1 MIIGKELQDENKY
14 LNKTIGKITD
24 LLNSYG
30 VSSEEQDKEIIKHR
44 KFLWDNRNELD
55 EIEIN
60 ENCGQV
66 ALNEQLHAK
75 KISRIR
81 TLEKQLSNPY
91 FARIDFKEDGE
102 ESESFY
108 IGLSTVE
115 DEDNFDIFVFDWRS
129 PVANM
134 FYDFEVGPAYYDAP
148 VRRIEGHIEFTRQ
161 YNIRNGEIVFMHNS
175 NESLCDEALT
185 SMLSGNATD
194 KMKNIVASIQKEQ
207 NDIIRS
213 DDSKI
218 LFIQGAAGS
227 GKTSI
232 ALHRSAYLLYKHR
245 KNLSADNILIF
256 SPNEVFAEYIS
267 DVLPELGESNIR
279 QTTFEI
285 FSKRFLPSNYLYE
298 SKNDHLD
305 YIYSNHTDLKT
316 FKLRT
321 KSMEYKN
328 TLDFMNT
335 LNKFILDI
343 PRLITNVTP
352 ITIEGVQIVSKK
364 SVEKTIFE
372 RFKDI
377 PFLNRIDVVKQSLFS
392 QVENKYLSS
401 KDNSHFDYVE
411 DKKTFYDFCKAQVD
425 LQVDAMIKT
434 LDSVAIYKSLWSNIE
449 KYTDIDLNNTKDLT
463 LNYLNNNEVKFE
475 DITPIIYIRSS
486 LEGFR
491 SYGNMKHVLVDEAQD
506 YSPLF
511 YEIVKRSFPNASLTI
526 MGDLNQRIDKHS
538 NVKSRNSIT
547 NVFNDVKTVVL
558 TKSYRSTGNIT
569 NFTKDILETH
579 EPIEAVD
586 RIGDNPTIH
595 IVNNNLE
602 ERIST
607 KINEMKDKGYKS
619 IAIICKNK
627 ENSKKLYSSL
637 KELNDDINLIISDK
651 CEFKIGINVI
661 SSYIAKGLEF
671 DGVILA
677 DGESYLSI
685 EDKHLFY
692 TACTRALHELDI
704 VYTGKVSKP
713 LEKHVK
719 KNFQKQLTRK
729 K

>member
-1 MIIGKELQDENKY
+1 MLIGKDLCDEKVY
-14 LNKTIGKITD
+14 LKNTLEKIND
-24 LLNSYG
+24 LLKSYG
-30 VSSEEQDKEIIKHR
+30 ASSDEQDKEIIKHR

-66 ALNEQLHAK
+66 ALNEQLHSK

-91 FARIDFKEDGE
+91 FARLDFKEDGE
-102 ESESFY
+102 DAESFY

-148 VRRIEGHIEFTRQ
+148 VRRIQGEIEFTRQ
-161 YNIRNGEIVFMHNS
+161 YNIKNGEIVFMHNS

-213 DDSKI
+213 DDSKV

-245 KNLSADNILIF
+245 KNLSAENILIF

-279 QTTFEI
+279 QTTFELY
-285 FSKRFLPSNYLYE
+285 SKRFLPTNYLYE

-305 YIYSNHTDLKT
+305 YIYSNIIDLNE
-316 FKLRT
+316 FKKRT
-321 KSMEYKN
+321 KAMEYKN
-328 TLDFMNT
+328 TLQFMDV
-335 LNKFILDI
+335 LNSFTLDI
-343 PRLITNVTP
+343 PRLITNVKP
-352 ITIEGVQIVSKK
+352 IVIEGSQIVSKK
-364 SVEKTIFE
+364 SVENTFFE

-377 PFLNRIDVVKQSLFS
+377 PFLNRIDVIKQSLFS

-411 DKKTFYDFCKAQVD
+411 DKKTFYDYCKNQVD
-425 LQVDAMIKT
+425 IQVDSMVDT
-434 LDSVAIYKSLWSNIE
+434 LDNVAIYKLLWDNIE
-449 KYTDIDLNNTKDLT
+449 KYTNLDLT
-463 LNYLNNNEVKFE
+463 DIKEITLSSLNNNEVKYE
-475 DITPIIYIRSS
+475 DITPIIYIRAA

-491 SYGNMKHVLVDEAQD
+491 TYGNMKHVLVDECQD

-511 YEIVKRSFPNASLTI
+511 YEIVKKSFPNASLTI

-538 NVKSRNSIT
+538 NVKSRDAIT
-547 NVFNDVKTVVL
+547 NVFNDIKTVVL
-558 TKSYRSTGNIT
+558 TKSYRSTANIT
-569 NFTKDILETH
+569 NFTKDILDTH

-586 RIGDNPTIH
+586 RIGENPTIYL
-595 IVNNNLE
+595 VNNNLN
-602 ERIST
+602 ERISE
-607 KINEMKDKGYKS
+607 KIIEMQNKCYKS

-627 ENSKKLYSSL
+627 ESCEKLYSSL
-637 KELNDDINLIISDK
+637 KSIGTDVNLIVSDK
-651 CEFKIGINVI
+651 CEFKIGINII

-677 DGESYLSI
+677 DGENYLSN

-692 TACTRALHELDI
+692 TACTRALHELHI
-704 VYTGKVSKP
+704 FTNTS
-713 LEKHVK
+713 LEEILPKDSSYYSIIK
-719 KNFQKQLTRK
+719 Y
-729 K
+729 

>member
-661 SSYIAKGLEF
+661 SSYIAKGLAF

-692 TACTRALHELDI
+692 TACTRALHELHI
-704 VYTGKVSKP
+704 YTNTS
-713 LEKHVK
+713 LE
-719 KNFQKQLTRK
+719 NILPQDNSLYTLIDN
-729 K
+729 

>member
-401 KDNSHFDYVE
+401 KDNYHFDYVE

-547 NVFNDVKTVVL
+547 DVFNDVKTVVL

-692 TACTRALHELDI
+692 TACTRALHELHI
-704 VYTGKVSKP
+704 YTNTS
-713 LEKHVK
+713 LE
-719 KNFQKQLTRK
+719 NILPQDNSLYTLIDN
-729 K
+729 

>member
-1 MIIGKELQDENKY
+1 MIIGKELSEEKVY
-14 LNKTIGKITD
+14 LNNTIKKIND
-24 LLNSYG
+24 LLKSYG
-30 VSSEEQDKEIIKHR
+30 VSSEKQDKDIIQHR

-66 ALNEQLHAK
+66 AINEKLHSN

-91 FARIDFKEDGE
+91 FARLDFKEDGE
-102 ESESFY
+102 DTESFY

-115 DEDNFDIFVFDWRS
+115 DEDSFDIFVFDWRS

-279 QTTFEI
+279 QTTFELY
-285 FSKRFLPSNYLYE
+285 SKRFLPSNYLYE

-305 YIYSNHTDLKT
+305 YIYSNHTDKNE

-328 TLDFMNT
+328 TIDFMNT
-335 LNKFILDI
+335 LNKFIVDI
-343 PRLITNVTP
+343 PKLITNITP

-364 SVEKTIFE
+364 SVEQTIFE

-377 PFLNRIDVVKQSLFS
+377 PFLNRIEVIKQSLFS

-411 DKKTFYDFCKAQVD
+411 DKKTFYDYCKAQVN
-425 LQVDAMIKT
+425 LQVDAMINT
-434 LDSVAIYKSLWSNIE
+434 LDSVEIYKLLWSNVE
-449 KYTDIDLNNTKDLT
+449 KYTNIDLKSTKELT

-491 SYGNMKHVLVDEAQD
+491 SYGNMKHVLVDECQD

-511 YEIVKRSFPNASLTI
+511 YEIIKKSFPNASLTI

-538 NVKSRNSIT
+538 NVKSRNNIT
-547 NVFNDVKTVVL
+547 DVFNDVKTVVL
-558 TKSYRSTGNIT
+558 TKSYRSTANIT
-569 NFTKDILETH
+569 NFTKDILDTH
-579 EPIEAVD
+579 EPIEAVE
-586 RIGDNPTIH
+586 RMGENPTIYM
-595 IVNNNLE
+595 VNENLTLK
-602 ERIST
+602 ISE
-607 KINEMKDKGYKS
+607 KINEMKNKGYKS
-619 IAIICKNK
+619 IAVICKNK
-627 ENSKKLYSSL
+627 ENSENLYSCL
-637 KELNDDINLIISDK
+637 KEINNDINLITSDK
-651 CEFKIGINVI
+651 CEFKIGVNVI

-671 DGVILA
+671 DAVIIA

-692 TACTRALHELDI
+692 TACTRALHELYI
-704 VYTGKVSKP
+704 YTNTS
-713 LEKHVK
+713 LEKILPKDSSLYEIV
-719 KNFQKQLTRK
+719 NN
-729 K
+729 

>member
-75 KISRIR
+75 KVSRIR
-81 TLEKQLSNPY
+81 TLEKQLANPY
-91 FARIDFKEDGE
+91 FARIDFKENGE
-102 ESESFY
+102 ETESFY

-134 FYDFEVGPAYYDAP
+134 FYDFEAGPAYYDAP

-161 YNIRNGEIVFMHNS
+161 YNIKNGEIVFMHNS

-298 SKNDHLD
+298 NKNDHLD
-305 YIYSNHTDLKT
+305 YIYSNHTDLET

-321 KSMEYKN
+321 KAMEYKN
-328 TLDFMNT
+328 TLDFMDT

-343 PRLITNVTP
+343 PNLITNVTP

-411 DKKTFYDFCKAQVD
+411 DKKTFYDFCKSQVD

-449 KYTDIDLNNTKDLT
+449 KYTDINLKNTKDLT

-511 YEIVKRSFPNASLTI
+511 YEIVKKSFPNASLTI

-547 NVFNDVKTVVL
+547 DVFNNVKTVVL

-595 IVNNNLE
+595 FINNNLE

-627 ENSKKLYSSL
+627 EHSKKLYSSL

-692 TACTRALHELDI
+692 TACTRALHELHI
-704 VYTGKVSKP
+704 YTNTS
-713 LEKHVK
+713 LE
-719 KNFQKQLTRK
+719 NILPQDNRLYNLTDD
-729 K
+729 

>member
-24 LLNSYG
+24 LLTSYG

-434 LDSVAIYKSLWSNIE
+434 LDSVAIYK
-449 KYTDIDLNNTKDLT
+449 
-463 LNYLNNNEVKFE
+463 LNNNEVKFE

-692 TACTRALHELDI
+692 TACTRALHELHI
-704 VYTGKVSKP
+704 YTNTS
-713 LEKHVK
+713 LE
-719 KNFQKQLTRK
+719 NILPQDNSLYTLIDN
-729 K
+729 

>member
-1 MIIGKELQDENKY
+1 MIIGKELSDEKVY
-14 LNKTIGKITD
+14 LNNTIEKIND
-24 LLNSYG
+24 LLKSYG
-30 VSSEEQDKEIIKHR
+30 VSSAEQDKEIIKHR

-66 ALNEQLHAK
+66 ALNEQLHSK

-102 ESESFY
+102 DSESFY

-134 FYDFEVGPAYYDAP
+134 FYDFEAGPAYYDAP

-161 YNIRNGEIVFMHNS
+161 YNIKNGEIVFMHNS

-213 DDSKI
+213 DDSKV

-245 KNLSADNILIF
+245 KNLSAENILIF

-279 QTTFEI
+279 QTTFELY
-285 FSKRFLPSNYLYE
+285 SKRFLPSNYLYE

-305 YIYSNHTDLKT
+305 YIYSNNTDLNEFNK
-316 FKLRT
+316 RT

-328 TLDFMNT
+328 TLDFMNV
-335 LNKFILDI
+335 LNSFISNI
-343 PRLITNVTP
+343 PRLITNIKP
-352 ITIEGVQIVSKK
+352 ITIEGSQIVSRK
-364 SVEKTIFE
+364 SVENTFFE

-377 PFLNRIDVVKQSLFS
+377 PLLNRIDVVKQSLFS

-411 DKKTFYDFCKAQVD
+411 DKKTFYEYCKNQVD
-425 LQVDAMIKT
+425 IQVDSMLST
-434 LDSVAIYKSLWSNIE
+434 LDSVAIYKLLWNNIE
-449 KYTDIDLNNTKDLT
+449 RYTNIDLSLVKEIT
-463 LNYLNNNEVKFE
+463 LNSLSNNEVKYE
-475 DITPIIYIRSS
+475 DITPIIYIRAA

-511 YEIVKRSFPNASLTI
+511 YEIIKKSFPNASLTI

-538 NVKSRNSIT
+538 NVKNRASIT
-547 NVFNDVKTVVL
+547 NVFNDTKTVVL

-569 NFTKDILETH
+569 NFTKDILDTH

-586 RIGDNPTIH
+586 RIGDTPTIYM
-595 IVNNNLE
+595 VNENLTLK
-602 ERIST
+602 ISE
-607 KINEMKDKGYKS
+607 KINEMKDKGFKS

-627 ENSKKLYSSL
+627 ENCENLYYSL
-637 KELNDDINLIISDK
+637 KEINSDVNLIISDK
-651 CEFKIGINVI
+651 CEFKIGVNVI
-661 SSYIAKGLEF
+661 SSYLAKGLEF

-677 DGESYLSI
+677 DGENYLSN
-685 EDKHLFY
+685 EDKNLFY
-692 TACTRALHELDI
+692 TACTRALHELNI
-704 VYTGKVSKP
+704 YTNTS
-713 LEKHVK
+713 LENILPKDSSLYK
-719 KNFQKQLTRK
+719 IISE
-729 K
+729 

>member
-372 RFKDI
+372 RFNDI

-475 DITPIIYIRSS
+475 DITSIIYIRSS

-692 TACTRALHELDI
+692 TACTRALHELHI
-704 VYTGKVSKP
+704 YTNTS
-713 LEKHVK
+713 LE
-719 KNFQKQLTRK
+719 NILPQDNSLYTLIDN
-729 K
+729 

>member
-1 MIIGKELQDENKY
+1 MIIGKELSEEKVY
-14 LNKTIGKITD
+14 LNNTIKKIND
-24 LLNSYG
+24 LLKSYG
-30 VSSEEQDKEIIKHR
+30 VSSEKQDKDIIQHR

-66 ALNEQLHAK
+66 AINEKLHSN

-91 FARIDFKEDGE
+91 FARLDFREDGE
-102 ESESFY
+102 DTESFY

-115 DEDNFDIFVFDWRS
+115 DEDSFDIFVFDWRS

-279 QTTFEI
+279 QTTFELY
-285 FSKRFLPSNYLYE
+285 SKRFLPSNYLYE
-298 SKNDHLD
+298 SKNYHLD
-305 YIYSNHTDLKT
+305 YIYSNHTDKNE

-328 TLDFMNT
+328 TIDFMNT
-335 LNKFILDI
+335 LNKFIVDI
-343 PRLITNVTP
+343 PKLITNITP

-364 SVEKTIFE
+364 SVEQTIFE

-377 PFLNRIDVVKQSLFS
+377 PFLNRIEVIKQSLFS

-411 DKKTFYDFCKAQVD
+411 DKKTFYDYCKAQVN
-425 LQVDAMIKT
+425 LQVDAMINT
-434 LDSVAIYKSLWSNIE
+434 LDSVEIYKLLWSNVE
-449 KYTDIDLNNTKDLT
+449 KYTNIDLKSTKELT

-491 SYGNMKHVLVDEAQD
+491 SYGNMKHVLVDECQD

-511 YEIVKRSFPNASLTI
+511 YEIIKKSFPNASLTI

-538 NVKSRNSIT
+538 NVKSRNNIT
-547 NVFNDVKTVVL
+547 DVFNDVKTVVL
-558 TKSYRSTGNIT
+558 TKSYRSTANIT
-569 NFTKDILETH
+569 NFTKDILDTH
-579 EPIEAVD
+579 EPIEAVE
-586 RIGDNPTIH
+586 RMGENPTIYM
-595 IVNNNLE
+595 VNENLTLK
-602 ERIST
+602 ISE
-607 KINEMKDKGYKS
+607 KINEMKNKGYKS
-619 IAIICKNK
+619 IAVICKNK
-627 ENSKKLYSSL
+627 ENSENLYSCL
-637 KELNDDINLIISDK
+637 KEINNDINLITSDK
-651 CEFKIGINVI
+651 CEFKIGVNVI

-671 DGVILA
+671 DAVIIA

-692 TACTRALHELDI
+692 TACTRALHELYI
-704 VYTGKVSKP
+704 YTNTS
-713 LEKHVK
+713 LEKILPKDSSLYEIV
-719 KNFQKQLTRK
+719 NN
-729 K
+729 

>member
-1 MIIGKELQDENKY
+1 MIIGKKLQDENKY
-14 LNKTIGKITD
+14 LSNTINKISK
-24 LLNSYG
+24 LLDSYG
-30 VSSEEQDKEIIKHR
+30 VSSKKQDKEIINHR
-44 KFLWDNRNELD
+44 KFLWDNKSELD

-91 FARIDFKEDGE
+91 FARLDFREGCE
-102 ESESFY
+102 EAESFY

-115 DEDNFDIFVFDWRS
+115 DEENFDIFVFDWRS

-148 VRRIEGHIEFTRQ
+148 VRRIKGHIDFTRQ
-161 YNIRNGEIVFMHNS
+161 YNIKNGEIVFMHNS
-175 NESLCDEALT
+175 NESLYDESLIL
-185 SMLSGNATD
+185 MLSGNATD

-213 DDSKI
+213 DNSKI

-232 ALHRSAYLLYKHR
+232 ALHRSAYLLYKYR

-285 FSKRFLPSNYLYE
+285 YSKRFLPSNYLYE
-298 SKNDHLD
+298 NKNDNLD
-305 YIYSNHTDLKT
+305 YIYSNHTDLNA
-316 FKLRT
+316 FKSRV
-321 KSMEYKN
+321 KSIEYKN
-328 TLDFMNT
+328 TLEFMET
-335 LNKFILDI
+335 LNKFVCDI

-352 ITIEGVQIVSKK
+352 IIIEGEQIISKK
-364 SVEKTIFE
+364 SIENTIFE

-377 PFLNRIDVVKQSLFS
+377 PFLNRIEVIKQSLFS
-392 QVENKYLSS
+392 QVENKYLSL
-401 KDNSHFDYVE
+401 KDNTHFDYVE
-411 DKKTFYDFCKAQVD
+411 DKKIFYDFCKTQID
-425 LQVDAMIKT
+425 MQVDAMIKT
-434 LDSVAIYKSLWSNIE
+434 LDSVNIYKLLWSTIE
-449 KYTDIDLNNTKDLT
+449 KYTNVDLISTKELT

-491 SYGNMKHVLVDEAQD
+491 SYGNIKHVLIDEAQD

-511 YEIVKRSFPNASLTI
+511 YEIIKSSFPNSSLTI

-538 NVKSRNSIT
+538 NVKNINSIT
-547 NVFNDVKTVVL
+547 NIFNDVKTVVL
-558 TKSYRSTGNIT
+558 TKSYRSAANIT
-569 NFTKDILETH
+569 NFTKDILDTH

-586 RIGDNPTIH
+586 RLGDNPTIH
-595 IVNNNLE
+595 IVNDNLE
-602 ERIST
+602 ERISA
-607 KINEMKDKGYKS
+607 KIKEMIDKGYKS

-637 KELNDDINLIISDK
+637 KEVNENINLIISDK

-677 DGESYLSI
+677 DGEGYLSI

-692 TACTRALHELDI
+692 TACTRALHELHI
-704 VYTGKVSKP
+704 YTNSS
-713 LEKHVK
+713 LENILPKDSSLYTVV
-719 KNFQKQLTRK
+719 ND
-729 K
+729 

>member
-1 MIIGKELQDENKY
+1 MLIGKDLCDEKVY
-14 LNKTIGKITD
+14 LKNTLEKIND
-24 LLNSYG
+24 LLKSYG
-30 VSSEEQDKEIIKHR
+30 ASSDEQDKEIIKHR

-66 ALNEQLHAK
+66 ALNEQLHSK

-91 FARIDFKEDGE
+91 FARLDFKEDGE
-102 ESESFY
+102 DAESFY

-115 DEDNFDIFVFDWRS
+115 DEDKFDIFVFDWRS

-148 VRRIEGHIEFTRQ
+148 VRRIQGEIEFTRQ
-161 YNIRNGEIVFMHNS
+161 YNIKNGEIVFMHNS

-213 DDSKI
+213 DDSKV

-245 KNLSADNILIF
+245 KNLSAENILIF

-279 QTTFEI
+279 QTTFELY
-285 FSKRFLPSNYLYE
+285 SKRFLPTNYLYE

-305 YIYSNHTDLKT
+305 YIYSNIIDLNE
-316 FKLRT
+316 FKKRT
-321 KSMEYKN
+321 KAMEYKN
-328 TLDFMNT
+328 TLQFMDV
-335 LNKFILDI
+335 LNSFTLDI
-343 PRLITNVTP
+343 PRLITNVKP
-352 ITIEGVQIVSKK
+352 IVIEGSQIVSKK
-364 SVEKTIFE
+364 SVENTFFE

-377 PFLNRIDVVKQSLFS
+377 PFLNRIDVIKQSLFS

-411 DKKTFYDFCKAQVD
+411 DKKTFYDYCKNQVD
-425 LQVDAMIKT
+425 IQVDSMVDT
-434 LDSVAIYKSLWSNIE
+434 LDNVAIYKLLWDNIE
-449 KYTDIDLNNTKDLT
+449 KYTDLDLT
-463 LNYLNNNEVKFE
+463 DIKEITLSSLNNNEVKYE
-475 DITPIIYIRSS
+475 DITPIIYIRAA

-491 SYGNMKHVLVDEAQD
+491 TYGNMKHLLVDECQD

-511 YEIVKRSFPNASLTI
+511 YEIVKKSFPNASLTI

-538 NVKSRNSIT
+538 NVKSRDAIT
-547 NVFNDVKTVVL
+547 NVFNDIKTVVL
-558 TKSYRSTGNIT
+558 TKSYRSTANIT
-569 NFTKDILETH
+569 NFTKDILDTH

-586 RIGDNPTIH
+586 RIGENPTIYL
-595 IVNNNLE
+595 VNNNLN
-602 ERIST
+602 ERISE
-607 KINEMKDKGYKS
+607 KIIEMQNKCYKS

-627 ENSKKLYSSL
+627 ENCEKLYSSL
-637 KELNDDINLIISDK
+637 KSIGTDVNLIVSDK
-651 CEFKIGINVI
+651 CEFKIGINII

-677 DGESYLSI
+677 DGENYLSN

-692 TACTRALHELDI
+692 TACTRALHELHI
-704 VYTGKVSKP
+704 FTNTS
-713 LEKHVK
+713 LEEILPKDSSYYSIIK
-719 KNFQKQLTRK
+719 Y
-729 K
+729 

>member
-1 MIIGKELQDENKY
+1 MIIGKELSDEKIY
-14 LNKTIGKITD
+14 LNNTIEKIND

-30 VSSEEQDKEIIKHR
+30 VSSAEQDKEIIKHR

-66 ALNEQLHAK
+66 ALNEQLHSK

-102 ESESFY
+102 DADSFY

-134 FYDFEVGPAYYDAP
+134 FYDFESGPAYYDAP

-245 KNLSADNILIF
+245 KNLNADNILIF

-279 QTTFEI
+279 QTTFELY
-285 FSKRFLPSNYLYE
+285 SKRFLPSNYLYE
-298 SKNDHLD
+298 NKNDHLD
-305 YIYSNHTDLKT
+305 YIYSNHSDKNE

-328 TLDFMNT
+328 TMDFMNT
-335 LNKFILDI
+335 LNKFIVDI
-343 PRLITNVTP
+343 PKLITKVTP
-352 ITIEGVQIVSKK
+352 IVIEGNQVVSRK

-377 PFLNRIDVVKQSLFS
+377 PFLNRIEVVKQSLFS

-411 DKKTFYDFCKAQVD
+411 DKKTFYDFCKSQVD
-425 LQVDAMIKT
+425 LQVDAMINT
-434 LDSVAIYKSLWSNIE
+434 LDSVAIYKLLWSNIE
-449 KYTDIDLNNTKDLT
+449 RYTNIDLKTIKELT

-511 YEIVKRSFPNASLTI
+511 YEIVKKSFPNASLTI

-538 NVKSRNSIT
+538 NVKSRNSII

-569 NFTKDILETH
+569 NFTKDILDTH

-586 RIGDNPTIH
+586 RIGDNPTIY

-607 KINEMKDKGYKS
+607 KINDMKEKGYKS

-627 ENSKKLYSSL
+627 ENSEKLYSSL
-637 KELNDDINLIISDK
+637 KEINNDINLITSDK
-651 CEFKIGINVI
+651 CEFKIGVNVI

-692 TACTRALHELDI
+692 TACTRALHELHIFSNTSLTDI
-704 VYTGKVSKP
+704 LPKDNSLYTLV
-713 LEKHVK
+713 
-719 KNFQKQLTRK
+719 
-729 K
+729 

>member
-449 KYTDIDLNNTKDLT
+449 KYTDIDLKNTKDLT

-685 EDKHLFY
+685 EYKHLFY
-692 TACTRALHELDI
+692 TACTRALHELHI
-704 VYTGKVSKP
+704 YTNTS
-713 LEKHVK
+713 LE
-719 KNFQKQLTRK
+719 NILPQDNSLYTLIDN
-729 K
+729 

>member
-24 LLNSYG
+24 LLTSYG

-185 SMLSGNATD
+185 PMLSGNATD

-547 NVFNDVKTVVL
+547 DVFNDVKTVVL

-692 TACTRALHELDI
+692 TACTRALHELHI
-704 VYTGKVSKP
+704 YTNTS
-713 LEKHVK
+713 LE
-719 KNFQKQLTRK
+719 NILPQDNSLYTLIDN
-729 K
+729 

>member
-24 LLNSYG
+24 LLTSYG

-449 KYTDIDLNNTKDLT
+449 KYTDIDLKNTKDLT

-486 LEGFR
+486 LEGFI

-692 TACTRALHELDI
+692 TACTRALHELHI
-704 VYTGKVSKP
+704 YTNTS
-713 LEKHVK
+713 LE
-719 KNFQKQLTRK
+719 NILPQDNSLYTLIDN
-729 K
+729 

>member
-1 MIIGKELQDENKY
+1 MIIGKELSEEKVY
-14 LNKTIGKITD
+14 LNNTIKKIND
-24 LLNSYG
+24 LLKSYG
-30 VSSEEQDKEIIKHR
+30 VSSEKQDKDIIQHR

-66 ALNEQLHAK
+66 AINEKLHSN

-91 FARIDFKEDGE
+91 FARLDFREDGE
-102 ESESFY
+102 DTESFY

-115 DEDNFDIFVFDWRS
+115 DEDSFDIFVFDWRS

-279 QTTFEI
+279 QTTFELY
-285 FSKRFLPSNYLYE
+285 SKRFLPSNYLYE

-305 YIYSNHTDLKT
+305 YIYSNHTDKNE

-328 TLDFMNT
+328 TIDFMNT
-335 LNKFILDI
+335 LNKFIVDI
-343 PRLITNVTP
+343 PKLITNITP

-364 SVEKTIFE
+364 SVEQTIFE

-377 PFLNRIDVVKQSLFS
+377 PFLNRIEVIKQSLFS

-411 DKKTFYDFCKAQVD
+411 DKKTFYDYCKAQVN
-425 LQVDAMIKT
+425 LQVDAMINT
-434 LDSVAIYKSLWSNIE
+434 LDSVEIYKLLWSNVE
-449 KYTDIDLNNTKDLT
+449 KYTNIDLKSTKELT

-491 SYGNMKHVLVDEAQD
+491 SYGNMKHVLVDECQD

-511 YEIVKRSFPNASLTI
+511 YEIIKKSFPNASLTI

-538 NVKSRNSIT
+538 NVKSRNNIT
-547 NVFNDVKTVVL
+547 DVFNDVKTVVL
-558 TKSYRSTGNIT
+558 TKSYRSTANIT
-569 NFTKDILETH
+569 NFTKDILDTH
-579 EPIEAVD
+579 EPIEAVE
-586 RIGDNPTIH
+586 RMGENPTIYM
-595 IVNNNLE
+595 VNENLTLK
-602 ERIST
+602 ISE
-607 KINEMKDKGYKS
+607 KINEMKNKGYKS
-619 IAIICKNK
+619 IAVICKNK
-627 ENSKKLYSSL
+627 ENSENLYSCL
-637 KELNDDINLIISDK
+637 KEINNDINLITSDK
-651 CEFKIGINVI
+651 CEFKIGVNVI

-671 DGVILA
+671 DAVIIA

-692 TACTRALHELDI
+692 TACTRALHELHI
-704 VYTGKVSKP
+704 YTNTS
-713 LEKHVK
+713 LEKILPKDSSLYEIV
-719 KNFQKQLTRK
+719 NN
-729 K
+729 